1 MGQTLFLGPRV
12 QQWTLQEKT
21 PAFVESTFKWEERD
35 YNRINKYTIEYKKN
49 KAGKVNVDTTLD
61 KWFQGGP
68 HWEEDIWANT
78 WR

>member
-1 MGQTLFLGPRV
+1 M
-12 QQWTLQEKT
+12 
-21 PAFVESTFKWEERD
+21 ESTFKWEERD

-68 HWEEDIWANT
+68 H
-78 WR
+78 